1 MSITTKRSEEAER
14 RRRSLVSAIKLQ
26 EDSDYRDACEE
37 LFKEMEEDGTLEKE
51 LEKSYA
57 VQRFFESVNEK
68 LERMRG

>member
-1 MSITTKRSEEAER
+1 MTAPPKRNEEADR
-14 RRRSLVSAIKLQ
+14 RRRALVSAIKLQ

-37 LFKEMEEDGTLEKE
+37 LFREMEEDGSLQEE

-57 VQRFFESVNEK
+57 VQRFFERVNDR